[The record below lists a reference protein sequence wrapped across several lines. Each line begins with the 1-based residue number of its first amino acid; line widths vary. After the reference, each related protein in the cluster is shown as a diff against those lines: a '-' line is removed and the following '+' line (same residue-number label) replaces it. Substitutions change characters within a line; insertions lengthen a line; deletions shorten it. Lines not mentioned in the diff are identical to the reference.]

1 MEQLAFFTLY
11 IMEVSISM
19 SIEIQN
25 LSKKYLNS
33 KRKSLDNVN
42 MTINN
47 GILGLIG
54 ENGAG
59 KTTLLKILSTQ
70 IPPSEGSVKVF
81 GYDPVT
87 EIESV
92 RSIMGYLPQ
101 HVAFFPNL
109 TSFEMMDYIGLLK
122 NMNNEKKRKEEI
134 EYWLEKF
141 NLSDKRNE
149 KIKSLSGGMKQRLG
163 IVQSLLGDP
172 KVVILD
178 EPTVG
183 LDPNERLRFR
193 NIISDI
199 SKDKVVIISTHIIN
213 DIAMM
218 GNQLA
223 IIKKGNLLYSGYTD
237 HMLEQVN
244 EKVFTEVIDHTA
256 AIDFSKYGEVISYVR
271 KKDGLEVRFISED
284 KKGHY
289 IAVEPTLEDAY
300 FYVNR
305 FGKEGLG
312 CGEK

>member
-1 MEQLAFFTLY
+1 
-11 IMEVSISM
+11 M

-42 MTINN
+42 LTINN

-101 HVAFFPNL
+101 HVAFFSNL
-109 TSFEMMDYIGLLK
+109 TAFEMMDYIGLLK
-122 NMNNEKKRKEEI
+122 NMTNEQKRKDEI
-134 EYWLEKF
+134 DYWLEQF
-141 NLSDKRNE
+141 NLLDKRNE
-149 KIKSLSGGMKQRLG
+149 KIKHLSGGMKQRLG
-163 IVQSLLGDP
+163 IVQSLMGDP

-193 NIISDI
+193 NIVSDV
-199 SKDKVVIISTHIIN
+199 SKNKVVIISTHIIN

-223 IIKKGNLLYSGYTD
+223 IIKKGNLLYSGYTEQL
-237 HMLEQVN
+237 LEQVN
-244 EKVFTEVIDHTA
+244 GKVFTEALDHAA
-256 AIDFSKYGEVISYVR
+256 AIDFSKYGEVISYAR
-271 KKDGLEVRFISED
+271 KKECLEVRFINEEKQS
-284 KKGHY
+284 HY
-289 IAVEPTLEDAY
+289 LAVEPTLEDAY

-305 FGKEGLG
+305 VGGEGLE